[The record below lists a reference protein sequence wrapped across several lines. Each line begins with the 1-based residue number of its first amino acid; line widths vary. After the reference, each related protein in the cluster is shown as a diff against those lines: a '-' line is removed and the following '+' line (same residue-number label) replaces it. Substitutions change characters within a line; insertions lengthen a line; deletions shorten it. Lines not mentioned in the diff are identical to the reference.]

1 MGGPTLLVEN
11 RSASHLSTDI
21 DRYSPAFKRFSA
33 AGQKLVQ
40 AHHGGRSFP
49 FAASD
54 AAVEEA
60 QDVVRAVGA
69 LVPEPLYRRVDG
81 VYLGN
86 VFHVTEIEGVE
97 PYLEMSNAFF
107 PSEVVT
113 NAVGA
118 IYSRFTLRRFPYES

>member
-1 MGGPTLLVEN
+1 VGGPTLLVEN
-11 RSASHLSTDI
+11 RSASHLSTGI

-60 QDVVRAVGA
+60 QRVVRAVGA
-69 LVPEPLYRRVDG
+69 LVPEPLY
-81 VYLGN
+81 
-86 VFHVTEIEGVE
+86 
-97 PYLEMSNAFF
+97 M
-107 PSEVVT
+107 
-113 NAVGA
+113 
-118 IYSRFTLRRFPYES
+118 

>member
-1 MGGPTLLVEN
+1 MCGTCLTRWWRRARLN
-11 RSASHLSTDI
+11 
-21 DRYSPAFKRFSA
+21 
-33 AGQKLVQ
+33 
-40 AHHGGRSFP
+40 GGRSFP

-60 QDVVRAVGA
+60 QRVVKAVGA
-69 LVPEPLYRRVDG
+69 LVPEPLYMRVDG

-107 PSEVVT
+107 PREVAA